1 MRFQKFNKII
11 HRYII
16 SSEFVS
22 DPQLSLNSRVSYF
35 REIVD
40 ELTFF
45 KADYPVKVI
54 SNDFVFVNNTKIR
67 FVYSNN
73 RGNLRVRNRPIY

>member
-1 MRFQKFNKII
+1 MKFHKFKKII

-45 KADYPVKVI
+45 KEKYPVKVI
-54 SNDFVFVNNTKIR
+54 TNDFVFVNNTKIQ
-67 FVYSNN
+67 FVYCNN